1 MARNFIKYVLVVFL
15 IIITSDV
22 TFGEGVGTTTASF
35 LKMGVGARAIGMGG
49 AFVAISDDANA
60 TYWNPAGLTQIKSP
74 EISGT
79 HNQWF
84 EDIRSEYISYVKPL
98 SGKLVGVAGVDII
111 YMTVADIEKR
121 DAAGDKAGTVKV
133 NNLAYALSYGYEL
146 NSTLSVG
153 AKLKGIFQEY
163 GDDKGNGVAADVGL
177 LWIQP
182 VIKEEKLSFGLN
194 VQNIGPKI
202 KTASE
207 KEKLPF
213 NIKGG
218 IALTSPKRGVILAA
232 DMDKPVD
239 NKMRLHAGIE
249 YAFRKIIALRFGYQ
263 DVGDLGSGSGFT
275 AGCGFKGYETEE
287 FNNVL
292 IQFDYA
298 LVSFGD
304 FGYTHRFSL
313 AVKF

>member
-1 MARNFIKYVLVVFL
+1 MARNFVKCVLIVFFLFLTSNVV
-15 IIITSDV
+15 
-22 TFGEGVGTTTASF
+22 FGEGVGTTTAGF

-84 EDIRSEYISYVKPL
+84 EDIRSEYISYVQPL
-98 SGKLVGVAGVDII
+98 AGKLSGVAGIDII
-111 YMTVADIEKR
+111 YMTVSDIEKR
-121 DAAGDKAGTVKV
+121 DDAGDKAGTVKV
-133 NNLAYALSYGYEL
+133 NNLAYALSYGYKL
-146 NSTLSVG
+146 NNDLSMGV
-153 AKLKGIFQEY
+153 KLKGIFQEY
-163 GDDKGNGVAADVGL
+163 GDNKGNGVAVDVGF

-182 VIKEEKLSFGLN
+182 VIKNEKLSFGLN
-194 VQNIGPKI
+194 LQNIGPKI
-202 KTASE
+202 KTGSE

-218 IALTSPKRGVILAA
+218 IALTSPERGVTLAV

-239 NKMRLHAGIE
+239 NKMKLHSGIE
-249 YAFRKIIALRFGYQ
+249 YWFREIVALRFGYE